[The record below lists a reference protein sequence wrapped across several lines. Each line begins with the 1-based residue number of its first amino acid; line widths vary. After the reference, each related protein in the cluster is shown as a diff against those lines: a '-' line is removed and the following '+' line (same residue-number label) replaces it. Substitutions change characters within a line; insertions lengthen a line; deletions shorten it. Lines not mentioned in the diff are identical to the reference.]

1 MHDKWVSE
9 SRMYRSRIILHI
21 VNEIIHSAIY
31 AVTINGERNVEFSY
45 DDPNMQIFAEDD
57 PRWSNYPSVY

>member
-1 MHDKWVSE
+1 
-9 SRMYRSRIILHI
+9 MYRSRIILHI

-57 PRWSNYPSVY
+57 PR